1 MRQGRLSPLGVYIF
15 FECMGL
21 ILDIRKGR
29 KHGLEMVT
37 GSSAVCLDQQGAQE
51 GRAAPRAA
59 AQPPGG
65 SSCCLDEKI
74 KQTNTHKHK
83 HT

>member
-21 ILDIRKGR
+21 ILDIWKGR

-37 GSSAVCLDQQGAQE
+37 ESSAVCLDQQGAQE
-51 GRAAPRAA
+51 GRAAP
-59 AQPPGG
+59 
-65 SSCCLDEKI
+65 
-74 KQTNTHKHK
+74 
-83 HT
+83 